1 MFVKCVEGRAG
12 YKQIP
17 GKVISGSPD
26 TLLVRLYTCTDT
38 HRYTHFDIHRYTHFD
53 IHRYTHFDIH
63 RYSDTDIQIQILGA
77 QRFPDSQIFKYSN

>member
-17 GKVISGSPD
+17 GKVISGAPD
-26 TLLVRLYTCTDT
+26 TLLVRLYSCTDT
-38 HRYTHFDIHRYTHFD
+38 HRYTHFD

>member
-26 TLLVRLYTCTDT
+26 TLLVRLYTLIYTDIQIYT
-38 HRYTHFDIHRYTHFD
+38 HIFRHRYWVHRDFQ
-53 IHRYTHFDIH
+53 IH
-63 RYSDTDIQIQILGA
+63 RYSNIQID
-77 QRFPDSQIFKYSN
+77 RFAYIQQHRY